1 MGVFDNKKVY
11 LRRRS
16 LRLKNIMLWT
26 CTTAI
31 AGTLAFIIFKGPE
44 YTQTDRPNVSVI

>member
-16 LRLKNIMLWT
+16 LRLKDLGIKVIFLMTIGFGIYTYMNRNI
-26 CTTAI
+26 
-31 AGTLAFIIFKGPE
+31 
-44 YTQTDRPNVSVI
+44 YT